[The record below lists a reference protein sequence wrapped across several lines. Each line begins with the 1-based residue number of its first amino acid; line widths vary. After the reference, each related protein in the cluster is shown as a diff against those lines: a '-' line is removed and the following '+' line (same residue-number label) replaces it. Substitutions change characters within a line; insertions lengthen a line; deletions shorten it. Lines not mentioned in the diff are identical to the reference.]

1 MGKLKR
7 LRDRL
12 SACVS
17 SVSDCIRC
25 NVARH
30 FLAEAM
36 IAPAS
41 NNALPHRSTCGC
53 VVHGFGLGSVRNREG
68 KVGEIAG
75 RMVTCAIS
83 CNQQRCVSVA
93 LCA

>member
-7 LRDRL
+7 LRDGL
-12 SACVS
+12 SAYVS
-17 SVSDCIRC
+17 SVSDSIRC

-30 FLAEAM
+30 FLAYAT
-36 IAPAS
+36 IAPAINS
-41 NNALPHRSTCGC
+41 ALPHSSTCGC
-53 VVHGFGLGSVRNREG
+53 VVHGFGLGSLRNREG

-75 RMVTCAIS
+75 RMVICAIS
-83 CNQQRCVSVA
+83 CNQQQCVSVA